1 MAEIKD
7 YSVTADDNNSASPNG
22 MPENMAPSGVNN
34 SWRESF
40 ARVKR
45 WYEDINAT
53 KSTTGSSNA
62 YVLAAARTVTAYAQG
77 DAYMF
82 RANHANT
89 GAATLNIDSVGA
101 VAIVNNTQSALAAGQ
116 IQAGGIYLVAYDAT
130 NSKFQLV
137 GASATS
143 ASGDNIFV
151 FNASPSVTLENSTAE
166 DSDGGRESTIQW
178 KGLQSG
184 SEESTLVKIIG
195 SHDGSSDDQKGKLQI
210 YTNDGSDGD
219 SPTLQV
225 TIDSAGLCTLVGAAS
240 VGGSLTVAGATQLN
254 STVTVGA
261 NDQGYDVILYGD
273 TASANVTWDTS
284 VDDLIL
290 NGAAGLIVP
299 DGQLTLGST
308 AVTSTGAELN
318 YNDTGAAVGTVVA
331 SKTVTVDA
339 NKDVSSFR
347 NITLTGELDAG
358 SLDVSGNAD
367 IDGTLEADAI
377 TLNGTALGS
386 LYSPIAG
393 SSSIVTTGAL
403 NSGSITSGFGSIDN
417 GSSAITTTGVIT
429 GGTVEATTDTAA
441 GDNAAIGYTS
451 AEGLIL
457 TGEGSLSD
465 VTIKNDADA
474 TVISIPTGTT
484 KVGIGTTTAENPLT
498 IQDIGGST
506 FNRDFAIRNGD
517 ASNYHRLVLGYNAA
531 SAASGVPTNAQFVL
545 AEKGGGYGTSAGLVV
560 GNSDNAPVMFTTNAT
575 ERFRILADG
584 KVGIGTS
591 APDSL
596 VEISSGA
603 ATTAKIATTVSN
615 NYAELI
621 FEDGNAGYGFQVRS
635 DGAQS
640 IATGSMVINDR
651 DTGSFP
657 VVINEGNASNTLVLS
672 GSKVGVGTSSNL
684 TGYVNLPESDY
695 GEGFNW
701 FSSGTAGNR
710 GGIGHYSYE
719 SRIYY
724 GSSDNLTFVD
734 GGPSGTE
741 RMRIAADGNVAIGE
755 SSTTAKL
762 DVHKASTC
770 SAELA
775 TATNGHLF
783 VAQSD
788 DNTDAFEIY
797 QKHGS
802 NTTRMSFVVNDNRT
816 GSKSAAFSVRGDGA
830 VAVAG
835 ALSKGSGSF
844 KIDHPLESK
853 KDTHYL
859 AHSFVEGPQADNIY
873 RGKVNLVN
881 GTATV
886 NIDTVANLTE
896 GTFVALNRD
905 IQCFTTNETGWTA
918 VKGSVSGNVLT
929 INAQDH
935 TCADTISWL
944 VIGERQDIHMY
955 EVDWT
960 DKNGKVITEPLKEES

>member
-101 VAIVNNTQSALAAGQ
+101 VEIVNNTQSALAAGQ

-151 FNASPSVTLENSTAE
+151 FNASPSVTLSNSTAE

-240 VGGSLTVAGATQLN
+240 IGGSLTVAGATQLN

-261 NDQGYDVILYGD
+261 DDQGYDVILYGD

-403 NSGSITSGFGSIDN
+403 DAGSITSGFGAIDN

-457 TGEGSLSD
+457 TGQGSTSD

-474 TVISIPTGTT
+474 TVLSIPTGTT
-484 KVGIGTTTAENPLT
+484 NVGIGTTSASKELELGALDVFRMQTGSVTMDCTPTAGATDSFVWNT
-498 IQDIGGST
+498 SV
-506 FNRDFAIRNGD
+506 NAIYRWDMNG
-517 ASNYHRLVLGYNAA
+517 
-531 SAASGVPTNAQFVL
+531 
-545 AEKGGGYGTSAGLVV
+545 
-560 GNSDNAPVMFTTNAT
+560 T
-575 ERFRILADG
+575 ERMRIDSSG
-584 KVGIGTS
+584 NVGIGTTAPAAPLDVVANS
-591 APDSL
+591 ADAL
-596 VEISSGA
+596 SSSQRGRSA
-603 ATTAKIATTVSN
+603 DNLSIAGFFSN
-615 NYAELI
+615 
-621 FEDGNAGYGFQVRS
+621 
-635 DGAQS
+635 DGATRYSQIRS
-640 IATGSMVINDR
+640 ASDR
-651 DTGSFP
+651 LNISAITAIPLVFDT
-657 VVINEGNASNTLVLS
+657 
-672 GSKVGVGTSSNL
+672 
-684 TGYVNLPESDY
+684 
-695 GEGFNW
+695 
-701 FSSGTAGNR
+701 
-710 GGIGHYSYE
+710 
-719 SRIYY
+719 
-724 GSSDNLTFVD
+724 
-734 GGPSGTE
+734 SGTE
-741 RMRIAADGNVAIGE
+741 RMRID
-755 SSTTAKL
+755 S
-762 DVHKASTC
+762 
-770 SAELA
+770 
-775 TATNGHLF
+775 
-783 VAQSD
+783 
-788 DNTDAFEIY
+788 
-797 QKHGS
+797 
-802 NTTRMSFVVNDNRT
+802 
-816 GSKSAAFSVRGDGA
+816 
-830 VAVAG
+830 
-835 ALSKGSGSF
+835 
-844 KIDHPLESK
+844 
-853 KDTHYL
+853 
-859 AHSFVEGPQADNIY
+859 
-873 RGKVNLVN
+873 
-881 GTATV
+881 
-886 NIDTVANLTE
+886 
-896 GTFVALNRD
+896 
-905 IQCFTTNETGWTA
+905 
-918 VKGSVSGNVLT
+918 SGNVGIGTSSPEAQLHVKNGGGNSISILGQYGT
-929 INAQDH
+929 GTKAQIAAYSNQVDISAYNGTNDIMTFTTGVAERMRINSDGRIGVAVDGISGVQFGMKINGQDWFFV
-935 TCADTISWL
+935 CDADD
-944 VIGERQDIHMY
+944 G
-955 EVDWT
+955 T
-960 DKNGKVITEPLKEES
+960 DKFRVASSGNVQNANNSYGSTSDIKLKENIVDASNKLEELKQVRIRNFNFKGDSQKQIGVIAQELETIFPSMVEEHPDLDEDGEDLGTVTKSVKYSVFVPILIKAMQEQQTVIESLEARITALEAG